1 MDTGVIAVANQKGGV
16 GKTTVAM
23 NMAAGL
29 IRRRGSCIV
38 IDSDPQG
45 SATLW
50 TELSG
55 DPSRFPVEVV
65 LAEDKLN
72 KQIARL
78 QTEFDYIVIDC
89 PPEIKSGSIMN
100 VMSIS
105 QILLVPLLPSP
116 MDLWASTR
124 IEELIKRAKKKNP
137 KILAYILAL

>member
-29 IRRRGSCIV
+29 IRRHGSCIV

-55 DPSRFPVEVV
+55 DPSKFQQ
-65 LAEDKLN
+65 K
-72 KQIARL
+72 
-78 QTEFDYIVIDC
+78 
-89 PPEIKSGSIMN
+89 
-100 VMSIS
+100 
-105 QILLVPLLPSP
+105 
-116 MDLWASTR
+116 
-124 IEELIKRAKKKNP
+124 
-137 KILAYILAL
+137 

>member
-78 QTEFDYIVIDC
+78 QT
-89 PPEIKSGSIMN
+89 S
-100 VMSIS
+100 
-105 QILLVPLLPSP
+105 
-116 MDLWASTR
+116 
-124 IEELIKRAKKKNP
+124 LIT
-137 KILAYILAL
+137 

>member
-1 MDTGVIAVANQKGGV
+1 MDKDNVECWTTKGHPPGLFRRFEFENYSQLRIFLDRLADV

-55 DPSRFPVEVV
+55 DPNGFVGEHS
-65 LAEDKLN
+65 
-72 KQIARL
+72 
-78 QTEFDYIVIDC
+78 Y
-89 PPEIKSGSIMN
+89 
-100 VMSIS
+100 
-105 QILLVPLLPSP
+105 
-116 MDLWASTR
+116 
-124 IEELIKRAKKKNP
+124 
-137 KILAYILAL
+137 